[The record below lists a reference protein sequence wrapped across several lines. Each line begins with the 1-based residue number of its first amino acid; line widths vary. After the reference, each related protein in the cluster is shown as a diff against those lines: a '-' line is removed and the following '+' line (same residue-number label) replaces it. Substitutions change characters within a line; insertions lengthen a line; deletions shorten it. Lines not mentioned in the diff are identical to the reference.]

1 VLPEPSFVPAPSE
14 EAPGRTVMELEKELI
29 LSTLKR
35 LNGNR
40 THAAKALGV
49 SVRTIRNRLREY
61 RVLSGGAA

>member
-1 VLPEPSFVPAPSE
+1 
-14 EAPGRTVMELEKELI
+14 MEHERELI

-40 THAAKALGV
+40 THTAKALGV

-61 RVLSGGAA
+61 RVLSGGTVC